1 MVNELYEKTR
11 IKLFLNKEKQVIN
24 EYCKIDLN
32 SDGLISQNGMAFMTL
47 QLCIITN
54 HLKKNYTLIIQNS
67 LPIFSMR
74 QSKRNINEICNQILQ
89 FKFVF

>member
-32 SDGLISQNGMAFMTL
+32 SDGLISQNGMAL
-47 QLCIITN
+47 
-54 HLKKNYTLIIQNS
+54 
-67 LPIFSMR
+67 
-74 QSKRNINEICNQILQ
+74 
-89 FKFVF
+89 